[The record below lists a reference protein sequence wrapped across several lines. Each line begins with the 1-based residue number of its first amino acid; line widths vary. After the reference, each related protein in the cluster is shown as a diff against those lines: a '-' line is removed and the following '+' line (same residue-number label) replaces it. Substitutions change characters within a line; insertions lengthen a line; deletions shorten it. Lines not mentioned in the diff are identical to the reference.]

1 MTIAFLTLTLVTA
14 CVADDWPQILGPNR
28 DGVVTGETLPDALP
42 AGGFKTKWQHK
53 VGSGFAGA
61 SVVGGSVFLFHRVDN
76 NEVLEALATADGKP
90 QWKQQFPTD
99 FRPGFTSDGG
109 PRCVPIVHKGRVYLF
124 GATGGLR
131 CVDAKSGDVVWK
143 QDTHETLSAP
153 EGFFGAGSTPII
165 EGDRIIVN
173 VGGRNGASVVAFA
186 LKDGAEIW
194 RSVEDTA
201 SYSSPVA
208 TTVNGTRHLIV
219 VSRMQTSSLDPTT
232 GKVRWSFPFGKRG
245 PTVNGSSPV
254 VLGDKLLLT
263 SSYGIGATYRAIG
276 DTSATKIWS
285 DTELLASQYATPVK
299 VGDYLYAVDGR
310 QDSGP
315 GSASLICLDAAKQK
329 VLWRQKNLDYGTPLA
344 VGNKLLIL
352 THTGQ
357 LIAVA
362 ANPSSYKELWR
373 TKILN
378 NSARGYRLPA
388 ISDGKLFVRDD
399 SVLKC
404 IELGN

>member
-1 MTIAFLTLTLVTA
+1 MSIAFLTLTLATT
-14 CVADDWPQILGPNR
+14 CIADDWPQILGPNR
-28 DGVVTGETLPDALP
+28 DGIVTGETLPDAMP
-42 AGGFKTKWQHK
+42 AGGFETKWQHK
-53 VGSGFAGA
+53 AGSGFAGV
-61 SVVGGSVFLFHRVDN
+61 SVVDGTAFLFHRSGN
-76 NEVLEALATADGKP
+76 NEILEALAAVDGKP
-90 QWKQQFPTD
+90 KWKQQFPTD

-131 CVDAKSGDVVWK
+131 CLNAKSGKVIWK
-143 QDTHETLSAP
+143 QDTHKTLSAP
-153 EGFFGAGSTPII
+153 EGYFGAGSTPII

-173 VGGRNGASVVAFA
+173 VGGRNGAAVVAFA
-186 LKDGAEIW
+186 LADGTEVW
-194 RSVEDTA
+194 RAVEDTA
-201 SYSSPVA
+201 SYSSPIA
-208 TTVNGTRHLIV
+208 ATVNGTRHLIV
-219 VSRMQTSSLDPTT
+219 VSRLKASSLDPAT

-245 PTVNGSSPV
+245 PTVNGANPV
-254 VLGDKLLLT
+254 VFGDKLLLT
-263 SSYGIGATYRAIG
+263 ASYGVGAIYGTIG

-285 DTELLASQYATPVK
+285 DTKLLASQYATPVQI
-299 VGDYLYAVDGR
+299 GDYLYAVDGR

-315 GSASLICLDAAKQK
+315 GSASLICLDPARQK

-344 VGNKLLIL
+344 VGNKLLVL

-362 ANPSSYKELWR
+362 ANPDSYKELWR

-378 NSARGYRLPA
+378 SSASGYRLPA

-404 IELGN
+404 IQLAN